1 MSFIDTDKFYNCG
14 SDYIQKI
21 QSKLK
26 NTFLERCFVVMGKG
40 NRKGTKF

>member
-21 QSKLK
+21 VKTQKH
-26 NTFLERCFVVMGKG
+26 FLEACFVIMGKG